1 MVTTSTSDQMEAAS
15 AVAVNNMSVT
25 SLVEANGTSSASML
39 LLPRITASNSPEYRH
54 RLAEITSRATLSDPL
69 NIVFQQEKT
78 GRATTVTPDLLYV
91 GAKRRIET
99 KVAAGATVVEA
110 ANFAAVA
117 CWEPPSSNQPPFT
130 EAQFAEM
137 ARERPV
143 FAQFARDIQEAK
155 LACLGAHQ
163 PYWTLSLMARDPERK
178 DKGAVRA
185 VIEPYVKRAKQ
196 EKLPL
201 WLVAGNPRARDVYA
215 YFGFRV
221 VKVIWSYP
229 RERNDGDEGVSTWCM
244 VCNWPVE

>member
-1 MVTTSTSDQMEAAS
+1 MDSTSEKMEAS
-15 AVAVNNMSVT
+15 ATTVNNMSVT
-25 SLVEANGTSSASML
+25 SLVDLKGRSLVSTQS
-39 LLPRITASNSPEYRH
+39 LPRTTASQSPEYRH
-54 RLAEITSRATLSDPL
+54 QLAEITSRATLSDPL

-78 GRATTVTPDLLYV
+78 GRATAVTPDLLYMA
-91 GAKRRIET
+91 AKRRIET
-99 KVAAGATVVEA
+99 KVAAGASVVEA

-117 CWEPPSSNQPPFT
+117 CWEPPSSNLAPFT

-143 FAQFARDIQEAK
+143 FAQFARDIQGAK
-155 LACLGAHQ
+155 LACLGPDQ

-185 VIEPYVKRAKQ
+185 VIEPYVNRAK
-196 EKLPL
+196 EERVPL

-229 RERNDGDEGVSTWCM
+229 RDRHEGDEGVSTWCM